1 MFSPCDITWQTR
13 LTQEKIM
20 YRYGILPLSLFALT
34 PLAAAQQASQ
44 PEIQEIIVS
53 ADFRGSGIDQISASI
68 SVLDSLLIQQRNAQH
83 LEDLLINAPNVNLSS
98 GGSRARFIQ
107 IRGIG
112 ERGQFVEP
120 LNPSVGVIIDGVDFS
135 GIGNAGLLYDIEQV
149 EVFLGPQGTRYG
161 SNALA
166 GLINLQSKQATS
178 EFSAGMQL
186 ENANHD
192 SRGVAGYI
200 SGPLGSENLR
210 FRLSGQN
217 IRSDGFNHNDFLDRP
232 TSQRDETS
240 LRAKLSWDLADDITL
255 DLNATHLDI
264 DNGYDAFSLDNVRN
278 TLSDEPGFDRQRSD
292 ILGANLRIGRFEQFS
307 LEAIIGYAD
316 ASLAYGYDEDW
327 VFRGFHPRG
336 YNSTD
341 QYFRDRRTQ
350 SGEIRMVST
359 PAGAL
364 FNGRTDWVSGI
375 YSLRQ
380 DDSLTRVY
388 TFAPNDFNSRYRMD
402 RLAWFAD
409 TETQLNQ
416 QWSVEAGLRLERFSA
431 RYLDSNAVG
440 FRPDENLVGGKLGLN
455 YRLENGNRVYLT
467 ASRGYKTGGFNT
479 DGTLD
484 ADLREFGAEQ
494 VWNYELG
501 FKGRLFD
508 SVTARAALFYM
519 KRDDVQISSSIVR
532 VRNDGSAEFIS
543 YTGNAASGNNYGAEI
558 TVDWQATEQ
567 WRLYGNVGLLETEY
581 RQYINARGDNLDGRR
596 QAHAPRRQY
605 TVGVD
610 YQILSNLR
618 ADINLQGRSDFY
630 FSDGHDAMSP
640 AYDLLNANLIYQ
652 WDKWRF
658 TLWGRNLT
666 DKDYFMRGFFFGNDP
681 RDRYTPRAFTQ
692 LAEPRRYGL
701 TVNLDF

>member
-1 MFSPCDITWQTR
+1 MSRYR
-13 LTQEKIM
+13 L
-20 YRYGILPLSLFALT
+20 LPLSLFALA
-34 PLAAAQQASQ
+34 PIAAAQQGAQ
-44 PEIQEIIVS
+44 VTIEEIIVS
-53 ADFRGSGIDQISASI
+53 ADFRASAIDQISASV
-68 SVLDSLLIQQRNAQH
+68 SVLDSTLIQQRNAQH
-83 LEDLLINAPNVNLSS
+83 LEDLLINAPNVNLAS
-98 GGSRARFIQ
+98 GASRARFIQ

-135 GIGNAGLLYDIEQV
+135 GIGNAGLLYDVEQV

-166 GLINLQSKQATS
+166 GLINLKSREATE

-186 ENANHD
+186 ESANHD
-192 SRGVAGYI
+192 SRGVAGYV
-200 SGPLGSENLR
+200 SGPLGSESVR

-232 TSQRDETS
+232 TNKRDETS
-240 LRAKLSWDLADDITL
+240 LRGKLSWDIADDISL
-255 DLNATHLDI
+255 DLSATYLDI

-278 TLSDEPGFDRQRSD
+278 TLSDEPGFDRQRAD
-292 ILGANLRIGRFEQFS
+292 ILGANLRIGRFEHFTV
-307 LEAIIGYAD
+307 EAIAGYAD

-327 VFRGFHPRG
+327 VFQGFHPRG
-336 YNSTD
+336 YSSTD
-341 QYFRDRRTQ
+341 EYHRDRRTR

-359 PAGAL
+359 PEGAL
-364 FNGRTDWVSGI
+364 FNGRTDWVTGL

-388 TFAPNDFNSRYRMD
+388 TFAANDFNSRYRMD

-409 TETQLNQ
+409 TETHLDTR
-416 QWSVEAGLRLERFSA
+416 WSLEAGLRLERFQA
-431 RYLDSNAVG
+431 RYNDSNLVG
-440 FRPDENLVGGKLGLN
+440 FRPDEDLLGGKLALN
-455 YRLENGNRVYLT
+455 YLLESGNRVYAS

-484 ADLREFGAEQ
+484 ADLREFGAEK

-501 FKGRLFD
+501 FKGTLFD
-508 SVTARAALFYM
+508 RVTTRAAVFYM

-532 VRNDGSAEFIS
+532 VRDDGSAEFIS
-543 YTGNAASGNNYGAEI
+543 YTGNAAAGNNYGAELSL
-558 TVDWQATEQ
+558 DWQATDQ
-567 WRLYGNVGLLETEY
+567 LRLYGNVGLLETEY
-581 RQYINARGDNLDGRR
+581 RNYVNASGDNLDGRR

-605 TVGVD
+605 TVGAD
-610 YQILSNLR
+610 YAILPNLR
-618 ADINLQGRSDFY
+618 ADVNLQGRGDFY

-640 AYDLLNANLIYQ
+640 AYDLLNANLIYT

-666 DKDYFMRGFFFGNDP
+666 DKDYFVRGYFFGNDP
-681 RDRYTPRAFTQ
+681 RDGYNARPFTQ

-701 TVNLDF
+701 TLNLDF